1 MGAKAGLSTAP
12 DSSFCKYICSIDRLY
27 GGLSNSTTPSARSP
41 GPIRRRLRRKSI
53 TVNCSAVDQCSC
65 LISFPD
71 LSWPPN
77 WICGGINRMACLLV
91 FTTEN
96 ITITC
101 WPPSRTSL
109 MPARKRS
116 PFTSSLS
123 GRSPY
128 STGMGACF
136 WRSSRLSSE
145 SGLGWVGTFSTGE
158 PAVVSEAGNNAA
170 PVPEGLAAEE
180 TSTGCAFD
188 TLAVCATSAKGTA
201 SGSTRKPPD
210 GWYRSRKST
219 FAEFGPTPPLIRRKL
234 IWRPLAVEIS
244 KLLSACSFVR
254 ALTNTSSGSCSE
266 CSTWNSAGS
275 PTTTE
280 FTGSGTQIAV
290 TKCAASSIAVILLS
304 AVGLVRTC
312 GTMVVC
318 CAPAVAVSTASD
330 SHPKTKVFL
339 ITSPQLF
346 PLPRQLAPCPKH
358 SSRAIPL
365 RDSFDVP
372 LNIAGGILQSPRKD
386 FLLADVVSRGDQ
398 PEVSVELLFE
408 PGKIRDSTANVLL
421 HQKPIAHSEPHRRCG
436 HQLHDAGCAFL
447 RYRIRLHPDSSSMIA
462 ATSSTG
468 TW

>member
-1 MGAKAGLSTAP
+1 
-12 DSSFCKYICSIDRLY
+12 
-27 GGLSNSTTPSARSP
+27 
-41 GPIRRRLRRKSI
+41 
-53 TVNCSAVDQCSC
+53 
-65 LISFPD
+65 
-71 LSWPPN
+71 
-77 WICGGINRMACLLV
+77 MACLLV

-96 ITITC
+96 RTVTC

-109 MPARKRS
+109 MPARRRS

-136 WRSSRLSSE
+136 WRSSRLSRE

-158 PAVVSEAGNNAA
+158 LAVVSEAGNKAA
-170 PVPEGLAAEE
+170 PVAEGLATDE
-180 TSTGCAFD
+180 TIAACAFE
-188 TLAVCATSAKGTA
+188 TLAVCATRAKGTA
-201 SGSTRKPPD
+201 SGSTRKPPE
-210 GWYRSRKST
+210 GWYRSKKST

-280 FTGSGTQIAV
+280 FTGSGTRIAV
-290 TKCAASSIAVILLS
+290 TKCAASSIEVILLS

-346 PLPRQLAPCPKH
+346 PLPRQLTPCPKH
-358 SSRAIPL
+358 SSHAIPL
-365 RDSFDVP
+365 RDPFDVP
-372 LNIAGGILQSPRKD
+372 LNIGGGILQSPRRD
-386 FLLADVVSRGDQ
+386 CALADVVGCGDQ
-398 PEVSVELLFE
+398 PEVAVELLFE
-408 PGKIRDSTANVLL
+408 PGKICDATANVLL
-421 HQKPIAHSEPHRRCG
+421 HQKPIAHAEPHRRCG
-436 HQLHDAGCAFL
+436 HQLHNPGCTL
-447 RYRIRLHPDSSSMIA
+447 VRYRIGVPPRFFVDNRGHQFHRDLVDSGVILSPPC
-462 ATSSTG
+462 
-468 TW
+468 